1 MNGPETVIEFTMIVP
16 VLLFE
21 TVTLCT
27 GLELVTV
34 TLPKL
39 SELLD
44 KASTR
49 SAEGCATFALVY
61 PAQAESIARRKNS
74 IARQVIML
82 NLFPVAAGL
91 FFENC
96 GEKRKPTFCQ
106 SRVVYSRHLLAA
118 FPTRSLRCAQ

>member
-1 MNGPETVIEFTMIVP
+1 MIVP

-82 NLFPVAAGL
+82 NLFPRSRWPL
-91 FFENC
+91 F
-96 GEKRKPTFCQ
+96 RK
-106 SRVVYSRHLLAA
+106 
-118 FPTRSLRCAQ
+118 LRRKKEANFLSKQGGV